1 MSDATTNS
9 PELDAERIRL
19 AATEAAVAAGARPE
33 FLDLI
38 VEHLASRL
46 AIRRGAD
53 GAPRVLAPGGETARD
68 LLAELKASRTRR
80 ETMFTS

>member
-1 MSDATTNS
+1 MTDANIS
-9 PELDAERIRL
+9 PELDAERIHL

-38 VEHLASRL
+38 VEHVAGRL

-53 GAPRVLAPGGETARD
+53 GVPHVLAPGGETARD
-68 LLAELKASRTRR
+68 LVAELRASADRR
-80 ETMFTS
+80 RAMFAP